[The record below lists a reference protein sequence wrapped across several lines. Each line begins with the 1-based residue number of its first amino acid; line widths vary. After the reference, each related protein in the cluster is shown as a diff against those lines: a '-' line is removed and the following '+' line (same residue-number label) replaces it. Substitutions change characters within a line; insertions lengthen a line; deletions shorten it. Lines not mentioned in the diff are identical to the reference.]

1 MTPSSNWRR
10 RALTVAAGLAQL
22 CDRLGAKRL
31 ARSLQ
36 LSIVERAWAGL
47 VQHEEVT
54 DLLGALQGRDRL
66 RFLHVLGC
74 VRCSREARS
83 SLSESLTSQIDQ
95 HDLDG
100 ARTGAWHLEMGRR
113 YMAGLIF
120 LADQLPDRA
129 RAPQASSR
137 PSAGVAALLAA
148 AEQLADPARGEE
160 LAVRALETVAT
171 DKSLGFEEALA
182 LRLGALSLLMLFR
195 LRQGRL
201 AQAETT
207 YEEALSALEAEEALS
222 GLRASLLAG
231 LGQLRWTQ
239 LRRDEAAAL
248 LAAAGW
254 IFQFVRENQAAAACH
269 LQAGFALLEE
279 VDPARARAHFVIGGS
294 ALDGERAPALMTRAL
309 YGSAYCR
316 AALDSPAQAPETP
329 ARDRPADDPDPD
341 AGEEAF
347 RRWWEGKISTCQ
359 HDYHAA
365 DGELETA
372 RRRLL
377 AAGSLAEAARCSL
390 DLLVVRL
397 AARYGGS
404 GQAAGLGEALI
415 EAFGPE
421 PAVAR
426 CAERLE
432 SAARLAARGS
442 PRLEANLWSTR
453 SSFARLP
460 PDQCRPD
467 LIRSVQSLADPL
479 LVDPL
484 RRLTSME
491 TGS

>member
-1 MTPSSNWRR
+1 MTPSGNWRR
-10 RALTVAAGLAQL
+10 RALTGAAGLAQL

-31 ARSLQ
+31 ARSLE
-36 LSIVERAWAGL
+36 LAIVERAWAGL
-47 VQHEEVT
+47 VQHEEVA

-74 VRCSREARS
+74 GRCSRAARS
-83 SLSESLTSQIDQ
+83 SLSESLTSQIDRL
-95 HDLDG
+95 DLDG
-100 ARTGAWHLEMGRR
+100 ARTAAWHLEVGRR
-113 YMAGLIF
+113 YMAELVF
-120 LADQLPDRA
+120 FADQMPETSA
-129 RAPQASSR
+129 RQGSAR
-137 PSAGVAALLAA
+137 PSAGAAALLAA

-160 LAVRALETVAT
+160 LAVRALATVAT
-171 DKSLGFEEALA
+171 GTDLGFEEALA

-207 YEEALSALEAEEALS
+207 YEEALSALEAEPALS

-254 IFQFVRENQAAAACH
+254 IFQFVRENQAGAACH
-269 LQAGFALLEE
+269 VQAGFALLEE

-316 AALDSPAQAPETP
+316 AALDLPARAPEAP
-329 ARDRPADDPDPD
+329 ARDRPADDPDED

-347 RRWWEGKISTCQ
+347 RCWWEGKISTCK

-365 DGELETA
+365 DRELETA

-397 AARYGGS
+397 AARYRGS
-404 GQAAGLGEALI
+404 GQAAGLGDALI

-432 SAARLAARGS
+432 SAARLAAGGS
-442 PRLEANLWSTR
+442 PRLEADLWSMR

-460 PDQCRPD
+460 PNQCRPD

-479 LVDPL
+479 LVDAL
-484 RRLTSME
+484 RRLA
-491 TGS
+491 